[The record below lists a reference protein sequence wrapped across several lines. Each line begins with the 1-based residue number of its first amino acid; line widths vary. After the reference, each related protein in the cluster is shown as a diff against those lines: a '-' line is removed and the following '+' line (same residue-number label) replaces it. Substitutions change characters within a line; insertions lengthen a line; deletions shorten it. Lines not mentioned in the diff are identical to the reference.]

1 MLKMTIDELIHAT
14 GAELVAGS
22 PKHTFEGCVIDSRKA
37 QEGSLFVAFKGEKV
51 DGNLYVA
58 KALEA
63 GAACAVVTEE
73 PKEDALAYAR
83 KGGCAIVR
91 AAHDDPEEFMLR
103 LATAWRQKH
112 PDWIVCGLS
121 ADKKYVALYPTD
133 VQFDPSDSQQA
144 AEYSELMEY
153 FSHMDY
159 ESELG
164 DNIFKTIE

>member
-91 AAHDDPEEFMLR
+91 AAHDDP
-103 LATAWRQKH
+103 
-112 PDWIVCGLS
+112 
-121 ADKKYVALYPTD
+121 
-133 VQFDPSDSQQA
+133 
-144 AEYSELMEY
+144 
-153 FSHMDY
+153 
-159 ESELG
+159 
-164 DNIFKTIE
+164 